1 VDERVLAVPTEALR
15 EAGLFHGFT
24 DRVGH
29 YLPLVLDPGRLRF
42 LPRAE
47 AEQDPEHKQ
56 LIPYLVLRHA
66 GRVFHYRRKGGGEKR
81 LAARRSIGIG
91 GHVTD
96 EDGPAAEAYRAGLL
110 RELREE
116 VELAGGY
123 RERCVGLI
131 NDDRTPVGQVH
142 LGIVHVLDLAGD
154 QVRCKEAALAESGF
168 AALEQ
173 LRADVE
179 SFETWSRFLLE
190 GGWLEGQSPEDRAVT
205 GVSRT

>member
-1 VDERVLAVPTEALR
+1 MTERVLAVPAAALR

-24 DRVGH
+24 DRVEH
-29 YLPLVLDPGRLRF
+29 YLPIVLDPARLRF
-42 LPRAE
+42 LPRDE
-47 AEQDPEHKQ
+47 AEQDPTYKQ
-56 LIPYLVLRHA
+56 LIPYLVLRHT

-81 LAARRSIGIG
+81 LATLRSIGIG
-91 GHVTD
+91 GHVTS

-142 LGIVHVLDLAGD
+142 LGVVHVLDLD
-154 QVRCKEAALAESGF
+154 SDKVICREEALAEAGF
-168 AALEQ
+168 AAVAR
-173 LRADVE
+173 LRADAE
-179 SFETWSRFLLE
+179 GFETWSCFLLE
-190 GGWLEGQSPEDRAVT
+190 GEWLSPQEPAA
-205 GVSRT
+205 

>member
-1 VDERVLAVPTEALR
+1 VSERVLAVPAAALR

-24 DRVGH
+24 DKVDH
-29 YLPLVLDPGRLRF
+29 YTPFVFDPTRLCF
-42 LPRAE
+42 LPRDE
-47 AEQDPEHKQ
+47 AEQDPTYKQ

-96 EDGPAAEAYRAGLL
+96 EDGPATEAYRAGLL

-116 VELAGGY
+116 VELACGY
-123 RERCVGLI
+123 NERCVGLI

-142 LGIVHVLDLAGD
+142 LGIVHVLDLHSD
-154 QVRCKEAALAESGF
+154 QVRCKEEALAEAGF
-168 AALEQ
+168 AAVGD
-173 LRADVE
+173 LRGDVE

-190 GGWLEGQSPEDRAVT
+190 GGWLEA
-205 GVSRT
+205 